1 MQGSFI
7 IAELTDLV
15 EEAVLMEFERISSR
29 GGVLGAMERQ
39 YQRTKI
45 QEESFYYEQQ
55 KESGEYPV
63 VGVNTFLSKEGS
75 PFILPN
81 ELRRSTDEQKQRQIG
96 NLRAFQGRNAEA
108 AEGSLA
114 ELQRVAVAGEN
125 TFAQLMETA
134 KVASL
139 GQMSHALY
147 QVGGQ
152 YRRNM

>member
-7 IAELTDLV
+7 IEELTDLV
-15 EEAVLMEFERISSR
+15 EEAVLMEFERLNTR

-45 QEESFYYEQQ
+45 QEESLYYEQQ

-63 VGVNTFLSKEGS
+63 VGVNTFLSDEGS
-75 PFILPN
+75 PFVIPD
-81 ELRRSTDEQKQRQIG
+81 ELIRSTDDDKKRQIA
-96 NLRAFQGRNAEA
+96 NLRGFQDRNAERSATGLA
-108 AEGSLA
+108 A
-114 ELQRVAVAGEN
+114 LQYAAVQGGN
-125 TFAQLMETA
+125 TFEQLMETA
-134 KVASL
+134 KMASL